1 MKGTTNSTMRAV
13 VFDDHLRFDKAYP
26 QPKRQSRWARICVH
40 LAGVCNTDL
49 EIIKGYMG
57 FKGVPGHEFI
67 GVVDQ
72 CDDPT
77 WIGARVAGE
86 INAACGR
93 CRWCADGL
101 MRHCPNRTVLG
112 ILQHHGCFA
121 DYVFLPVENLQRIP
135 DDIPAERAVFI
146 EPLSAAC
153 EILEQ
158 LDLQGDE
165 TAIVLGDGKLGILCA
180 WVLSTV
186 LADVTLKG
194 HHAQKLASAQWRHI
208 KTIRNADTMAGQADI
223 VVEAT
228 GSAKGINEALS
239 LCRPRGV
246 IVLKSTVASVDE
258 INLAPLVINEQTLI
272 GSRCGQFKDGL
283 QMMETYPD
291 MPLERLITARFP
303 IEQALLGF
311 EQAALPDSLKILL
324 EF

>member
-1 MKGTTNSTMRAV
+1 MRAV
-13 VFDDHLRFDKAYP
+13 VFDDHLQFDKAYP
-26 QPKRQSRWARICVH
+26 VPERASGWARISVH

-57 FKGVPGHEFI
+57 FKGVLGHEFI
-67 GVVDQ
+67 GVVDR
-72 CDDPT
+72 CDDPA
-77 WIGARVAGE
+77 WMGERVAGE

-93 CRWCADGL
+93 CQWCTDGL
-101 MRHCPNRTVLG
+101 MRHCPHRTVLG
-112 ILQHHGCFA
+112 ILQHDGCFA
-121 DYVFLPVENLQRIP
+121 DHTFLPVENLLRIP
-135 DDIPAERAVFI
+135 TKIPAERAVFI

-158 LDLQGDE
+158 LCLQGDE

-194 HHAQKLASAQWRHI
+194 HHAQKLALARWRNV
-208 KTIRNADTMAGQADI
+208 KTTRNADTMTGQADI

-246 IVLKSTVASVDE
+246 IVLKSTVASADK
-258 INLAPLVINEQTLI
+258 INLASLVINEQTLI

-283 QMMETYPD
+283 RMLENYPD
-291 MPLERLITARFP
+291 MPLERLITALFP
-303 IEQALLGF
+303 IEQALQAF
-311 EQAALPDSLKILL
+311 KQAAQPDTLKILL
-324 EF
+324 EVSNQKGAYE